1 MKKKISRTYRFGDLP
16 LHHFVPAVVWLA
28 VLACV
33 VGLLYRRSHRFE
45 IVGIARSPIRQ
56 IAATCSGRL
65 KSVPVQLFEQ
75 VQVGQTLAVVNTILD
90 NEQLVRAE
98 LEAQLAAAAAEIE
111 HLAAQLVPT
120 QDTLLA
126 EKGDREVN
134 RDRGL
139 RGFFVDAEQARL
151 QILSLQAQIATDR
164 ILLGDL
170 AVELKITEVL
180 VAKDAAA
187 PYELEK
193 AKVAHDS
200 LAAKIREYEG
210 MLEQAKRDSEQ
221 AQQRLDDFLKRQL
234 EHPSV
239 DDALEVIR
247 KEIRVQEE
255 VMRGLL
261 TQLETLRSRE
271 AVELKSPVNGVVIP
285 IQVPANEAMLRRPGE
300 KEVLQPGEVVTAG
313 DSILAVAELP
323 PTEIVAYIRE
333 QSIGQV
339 QEKMVVEL
347 IKDREPAQKAKS
359 QVTHVGPVV
368 ELMPQRLWLN
378 PNVPRWGRP
387 IVIEIPDGFELV
399 PGELVG
405 IRGLESAR

>member
-1 MKKKISRTYRFGDLP
+1 MKKKISRSYGFGNPP
-16 LHHFVPAVVWLA
+16 LHHLAPVVVWLA
-28 VLACV
+28 VLAFV

-45 IVGIARSPIRQ
+45 IVGIARSQ
-56 IAATCSGRL
+56 IHQVAATCTGRL

-90 NEQLVRAE
+90 NEQLVKAE
-98 LEAQLAAAAAEIE
+98 LETQLAAATAEIE
-111 HLAAQLVPT
+111 HLAAQLVPA

-126 EKGDREVN
+126 EKGDREIN

-139 RGFFVDAEQARL
+139 RGFFIDVDQARL
-151 QILSLQAQIATDR
+151 QILTLQAQIATDR
-164 ILLGDL
+164 IVLGDL
-170 AVELKITEVL
+170 AVEMKINQDL
-180 VAKDAAA
+180 VAKDAVA

-200 LAAKIREYEG
+200 LAAKIEQYERT
-210 MLEQAKRDSEQ
+210 LEQAKRDLEQ

-247 KEIRVQEE
+247 KEIRVQEQ

-261 TQLETLRSRE
+261 TQLETLESRE
-271 AVELKSPVNGVVIP
+271 ALELKSPVNGVVIP
-285 IQVPANEAMLRRPGE
+285 IPVPANEAMSHRPGE

-313 DSILAVAELP
+313 DSILAVAEMP
-323 PTEIVAYIRE
+323 PAEVVAYVGE
-333 QSIGQV
+333 QYIGQV
-339 QEKMVVEL
+339 QEKMAVEL
-347 IKDREPAQKAKS
+347 IKDRKREQKARS
-359 QVTHVGPVV
+359 EVAHVGPVV
-368 ELMPQRLWLN
+368 ELMPQRLWRN
-378 PNVPRWGRP
+378 PAIPQWGRP
-387 IVIEIPDGFELV
+387 IVIKVPDGFELI

-405 IRGLESAR
+405 VRAL